1 MSNVVLPESTT
12 DGAAGAARRAARR
25 SLITDFIIRYG
36 MLVAIGLLMVF
47 FGIRNDSFL
56 TPNNLML
63 IARAVSILTIVAI
76 GVTISVSVN
85 GFDVSVGAVT
95 GLAVLLS
102 TSLMV
107 IWNVDW
113 LVAIAV
119 TLVAGVTIGMI
130 NSFFILRVRIP
141 DLLATLGMLYLAQ
154 GFQLMLTQ
162 GQAVFKGMYNP
173 WVAVQTQTTGDISA
187 PFKQIGQGF
196 ILGGDG
202 FSGIPIPVILMLLI
216 AIAAHVFL
224 QYTRWG
230 RMLYAVGGNLEAA
243 RLSGIPVQRMRL
255 LAYVLSSLL
264 ASIAGIVLASRIGSG
279 AIRAG
284 DPYLMDAVAAT
295 FFGFAVL
302 GARRPNVFGTVIGA
316 LFVGIL
322 LNGLTMMNVQWFF
335 QDFIKGFVLIASLA
349 MSFYLVKRGQ
359 RT

>member
-1 MSNVVLPESTT
+1 MADAAPMHPTTAQGDAPNGERIRGQVIDFVVK
-12 DGAAGAARRAARR
+12 
-25 SLITDFIIRYG
+25 YG
-36 MLVAIGLLMVF
+36 MLVAIAILIVF
-47 FGIRNDSFL
+47 FSTQNDAFL
-56 TPNNLML
+56 TVNNLFL

-76 GVTISVSVN
+76 GVTISVSVD

-113 LVAIAV
+113 VVAILI
-119 TLVAGVTIGMI
+119 TLGAGVVVGLI
-130 NSFFILRVRIP
+130 NSFLIIKVRIP

-162 GQAVFKGMYNP
+162 GEAVYKGMYHP
-173 WVAVQTQTTGDISA
+173 WTTEQILTTGEITA
-187 PFKQIGQGF
+187 GFKSIGQGF
-196 ILGGDG
+196 IFGGEG
-202 FSGIPIPVILMLLI
+202 FSGVPIPVILMLVI
-216 AIAAHVFL
+216 AIIVHIFL

-230 RMLYAVGGNLEAA
+230 RMFYAVGGNREAA
-243 RLSGIPVQRMRL
+243 RLSGIPVNRIRL
-255 LAYVLSSLL
+255 FAYILSALL

-284 DPYLMDAVAAT
+284 DPYLLDAVAAT

-316 LFVGIL
+316 LFVGIM
-322 LNGLTMMNVQWFF
+322 LNGLTMMNVEWFF

-349 MSFYLVKRGQ
+349 MSFYLVKKR
-359 RT
+359 